1 MQLLSTGSG
10 GRITNLAD
18 GVAPMDAVN
27 KRQLDAAVAN
37 AGGNDPLAVKYTDSN
52 RNTVSVGGRVANISD
67 GVAGNDAVN
76 VNQLNGVRGVAQDG
90 VNRAVS
96 AQGRADS
103 AFNNAATAQR
113 TADQVGTDL
122 AALDA
127 RAVQFGT
134 DGVIQGKGARLANLG
149 DGVDATDAVTKRQL
163 DALAG
168 QVGGVVTDALQFD
181 GTTYNAT
188 RGGVATR
195 ISGVADGEA
204 AGDAVNRGQ
213 LDAVEGQAKT
223 AQRTADQVGVDLAAL
238 DARAVQ
244 FTGPDGAIA
253 AKGARVVD
261 LADGV
266 DATDAVNKRQLDAVA
281 GDVANVGRDALL
293 FDGQAYNARRSGAS
307 TRITGVAD
315 GVEDSDAV
323 NTGQLNT
330 VRNNLQALDQV
341 AVKYTD
347 NSRTAISLGDG
358 ARAVRMSNVAAGVTA
373 TDAVNKGQL
382 DAVAADLGAVASDAL
397 MYDGQAYNATRGGHA
412 TRITGVAAGT
422 NRTDATN
429 FGQLDAV
436 ASIFGA
442 GGRWAN
448 GSYMAPTFVIG
459 GQTFTTVGDAFAA
472 VDGRLAG
479 IEDRVTDVEERPTS
493 TRGVTYD
500 DESRDAVTLE
510 GKRGTRVSNV
520 ADGKADTDAAN
531 VRQVKKAESNS
542 KAYTD
547 TKTTET
553 LQTAKHYTDT
563 RVNDVSRGLDELGNR
578 MERGFRETNKRISR
592 QSAMTSA
599 MVQMGIN
606 AAGGRS
612 ERGRLAFG
620 MGFADGEAA
629 FSAGYG
635 KSFGRGSFSV
645 GGAFS
650 GGEASVGVGFGFD
663 M

>member
-1 MQLLSTGSG
+1 
-10 GRITNLAD
+10 
-18 GVAPMDAVN
+18 
-27 KRQLDAAVAN
+27 
-37 AGGNDPLAVKYTDSN
+37 
-52 RNTVSVGGRVANISD
+52 
-67 GVAGNDAVN
+67 
-76 VNQLNGVRGVAQDG
+76 
-90 VNRAVS
+90 
-96 AQGRADS
+96 
-103 AFNNAATAQR
+103 
-113 TADQVGTDL
+113 
-122 AALDA
+122 
-127 RAVQFGT
+127 
-134 DGVIQGKGARLANLG
+134 
-149 DGVDATDAVTKRQL
+149 
-163 DALAG
+163 
-168 QVGGVVTDALQFD
+168 
-181 GTTYNAT
+181 
-188 RGGVATR
+188 
-195 ISGVADGEA
+195 
-204 AGDAVNRGQ
+204 
-213 LDAVEGQAKT
+213 
-223 AQRTADQVGVDLAAL
+223 
-238 DARAVQ
+238 
-244 FTGPDGAIA
+244 
-253 AKGARVVD
+253 
-261 LADGV
+261 
-266 DATDAVNKRQLDAVA
+266 
-281 GDVANVGRDALL
+281 
-293 FDGQAYNARRSGAS
+293 NARRSGQA

-323 NTGQLNT
+323 NRGQLNT
-330 VRNNLQALDQV
+330 VRNDLQALDQV

-358 ARAVRMSNVAAGVTA
+358 SGAVRMSNVAAGVTA

-397 MYDGQAYNATRGGHA
+397 MYDGQAYNATRGGQA

-448 GSYMAPTFVIG
+448 GSYVAPTFVIG

-510 GKRGTRVSNV
+510 GKSGTRVSNV

-553 LQTAKHYTDT
+553 LQTAKRYTDT

-612 ERGRLAFG
+612 ERGRIAFG
-620 MGFADGEAA
+620 LGYSDGEAA
-629 FSAGYG
+629 VSVGYG
-635 KSFGRGSFSV
+635 KSFGRGSVSV